1 VLALVGSLIFSK
13 KLEQK
18 WLKGF
23 LLTLMVALILL
34 ALQTFLPL
42 IAARGTDWL
51 PQGRYLF
58 PGIFAIAILL
68 ACGIRQLLPQCARFK
83 RESYATV
90 TTAGLL
96 AGFDLACLGYLIV
109 PYFYH

>member
-1 VLALVGSLIFSK
+1 MLALVGSLIFVK

-42 IAARGTDWL
+42 VATRGTDWL

-58 PGIFAIAILL
+58 PGIFAIAILMT
-68 ACGIRQLLPQCARFK
+68 CGIRQLVPRGARYK
-83 RESYATV
+83 RESRATAV
-90 TTAGLL
+90 AVGLL